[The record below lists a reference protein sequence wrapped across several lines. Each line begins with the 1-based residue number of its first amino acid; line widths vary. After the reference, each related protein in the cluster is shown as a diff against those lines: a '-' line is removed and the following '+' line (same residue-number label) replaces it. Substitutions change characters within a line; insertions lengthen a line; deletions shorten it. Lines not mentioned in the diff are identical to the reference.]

1 MLVKIQAIVD
11 TLFTSSTA
19 NIILSLLLIH
29 QWMKQYAKEQSIK
42 NNLFSIRKVVNRIH
56 DIRSKDVVDHIDAV
70 LASLG
75 ARGPF
80 SDMVSQK
87 IDSIILGFK
96 KDSSSEVSP
105 K

>member
-1 MLVKIQAIVD
+1 
-11 TLFTSSTA
+11 
-19 NIILSLLLIH
+19 
-29 QWMKQYAKEQSIK
+29 MKQYAKEQSIK